1 MGRGRE
7 NHARQRSRHV
17 TLNFCHVNLIRLL
30 FHPLTNKTCVFTY
43 THQAG
48 ARLSLSIKEVDQ
60 TTGEDLMPGRGHE
73 AAAKLADEL
82 KSNPS
87 GPAGAAAGGKAASNP
102 LHPGL
107 TQERLRAME
116 AEEEVSFFALC
127 GFHSGVF
134 VVVVQTYV
142 RGLKSG
148 PAVNALEAKSVLCR
162 LAILAFF
169 GECR

>member
-1 MGRGRE
+1 MLSYVVYDTYVANDSPAAPSTIKTVGRGRE

-17 TLNFCHVNLIRLL
+17 TLNFCYVNLIRLL
-30 FHPLTNKTCVFTY
+30 FHPLKKKTCVFTY

-116 AEEEVSFFALC
+116 AEEEVIFFFC
-127 GFHSGVF
+127 
-134 VVVVQTYV
+134 VVWYQ
-142 RGLKSG
+142 
-148 PAVNALEAKSVLCR
+148 
-162 LAILAFF
+162 F
-169 GECR
+169 